1 MQKKNIDL
9 FKIGFILIAFVWF
22 LSEIIKAGLENI
34 RIYQIFLFISCILAL
49 YEKIKDYRKEEE

>member
-9 FKIGFILIAFVWF
+9 FKIGFILVAFVWF

-34 RIYQIFLFISCILAL
+34 RIYQIFLFISYILAL